1 MVYAQNL
8 KFCGLISLVGSNPT
22 RSTIKQGIFIKET
35 IMYITNQFSLDMID
49 LDSSDAISANIQ
61 PISTDRARVIAPDCI
76 SIINNPFSDGYF
88 RQALGVN
95 IKAFS
100 ATNNAPL
107 LKAGDS
113 CLFGRTDYS
122 SSQLQIKWF
131 LVFIDETIDDGSVY
145 ADHDN
150 DEV

>member
-1 MVYAQNL
+1 
-8 KFCGLISLVGSNPT
+8 
-22 RSTIKQGIFIKET
+22 
-35 IMYITNQFSLDMID
+35 MYITNQFSLDMID